1 LINSQPRLTA
11 AEVHSIVAAGAL
23 RASTTRA
30 AIRFPVGVPMQC
42 WVTVVANP
50 NANGVAPQVL
60 AAFRTPNAPMFS
72 FDVAVQKGRTAL
84 FFSSPAV
91 AQSSRT
97 VGFLAQDFYPPGI
110 QNNPPTI
117 YGPEQSLNGKISFAG
132 LQVQFS
138 FPPDTSA
145 CSKGGGFAPNP
156 NLPNGITVF
165 PGGFPLYRNGVL
177 IGAVGISGDGVDQ
190 DDIVGISG
198 TTGAPGFQAP
208 LGIRADAFTLGGAR
222 LPYAKIP
229 RNPDIGAQ

>member
-1 LINSQPRLTA
+1 MLGHGGS
-11 AEVHSIVAAGAL
+11 E
-23 RASTTRA
+23 TRT
-30 AIRFPVGVPMQC
+30 Q
-42 WVTVVANP
+42 T
-50 NANGVAPQVL
+50 GVAPQVL
-60 AAFRTPNAPMFS
+60 AAFRTNNAPMFS

-84 FFSSPAV
+84 FFSSAQV

-97 VGFLAQDFYPPGI
+97 VGFLAQDHYPPGI
-110 QNNPPTI
+110 NHNPPTI
-117 YGPEQSLNGKISFAG
+117 YGPEQSLNGNISFNG

-138 FPPDTSA
+138 FPPND
-145 CSKGGGFAPNP
+145 CPPMLGGFATNP

-198 TTGAPGFQAP
+198 TQGFQAP
-208 LGIRADAFTLGGAR
+208 LGIRADAFTVGGAR

-229 RNPDIGAQ
+229 RNPDINAQ